1 MKIGIKGKKE
11 QIVTYEQTAEF
22 MSSGLLPVF
31 ATPCMIQLME
41 ATSRISVEPFLS
53 EGQSTVGTRVEIDH
67 LVSTFVGC
75 RVTCESELVFVDRR
89 RLVFEVKV
97 YDDKEL
103 LGKGKHERFII
114 DNQRFIQKLEEKKRA
129 MNI

>member
-67 LVSTFVGC
+67 LASTFVGC